1 MVKSRKKNKNKGQFK
16 EQRNLQDSKSQQ
28 SKFKISDLDKEE
40 MSKMGL
46 IKVSQMTLKMINV
59 NINSMMQQNTL
70 QRQKQEIRLIS
81 YNTLMKHHMVSIKEM
96 MHMMLLI
103 RTL

>member
-1 MVKSRKKNKNKGQFK
+1 MSKNGFNQ
-16 EQRNLQDSKSQQ
+16 SKSND
-28 SKFKISDLDKEE
+28 IEDDKRKHQFNDATEHITTTE
-40 MSKMGL
+40 TGDTSH
-46 IKVSQMTLKMINV
+46 
-59 NINSMMQQNTL
+59 
-70 QRQKQEIRLIS
+70 S